1 MMIRKQKLPSS
12 PSSQSGF
19 TLIECL
25 IAIIIVGVLLVAVA
39 PAVILSVATR
49 VQARRVEGATEA
61 ARAYVDG
68 VRAGTIPAPPN
79 VAPLTQDK
87 TNVANKNLFGGVVG
101 APSGTANWSCSPSF
115 PPAGDPNYPDYKP
128 TYCPDATTS
137 TWLYCVDKDGTN
149 ECNSRS
155 VKDFV
160 VQAFRSR
167 STTAPTDPTD
177 PTYAQ
182 DANKGYILG
191 IRVYRADALGING
204 QLNATPVD
212 TRARRQLAYAGG
224 GGDRS
229 SPLLEFTTEIRG
241 SGTDWKSLCERLGGC
256 QSSPTGSPTPSP

>member
-79 VAPLTQDK
+79 VVLLQPDK
-87 TNVANKNLFGGVVG
+87 TNAVNQNLFAGIAP
-101 APSGTANWSCSPSF
+101 APSGAAGWVCTATF
-115 PPAGDPNYPDYKP
+115 PNSNP
-128 TYCPDATTS
+128 TYCVDGTS
-137 TWLYCVDKDGTN
+137 STGLYCVDKDDTPG
-149 ECNSRS
+149 CNSRS
-155 VKDFV
+155 NRDFV
-160 VQAFRSR
+160 VQAFRSV
-167 STTAPTDPTD
+167 TTPAALTDLT
-177 PTYAQ
+177 TSQAE
-182 DANKGYILG
+182 ANKGYIMG
-191 IRVYRADALGING
+191 IRVYRADALAING
-204 QLNATPVD
+204 PLQTSVNSQDPQG
-212 TRARRQLAYAGG
+212 RARRQVAYAGG
-224 GGDRS
+224 AGDRS

-256 QSSPTGSPTPSP
+256 QSSPTGSPPPIP